1 MDDLDNEWQRTG
13 GTLSD
18 RTATKEFGLTQDE
31 IHKAIR
37 AGKLHFRPPSL
48 YGNPF
53 LGLLRREVEALIK
66 EKHGAAY
73 LKEQQLKTEL
83 NRINRD
89 LKRLKT
95 QIATLEKRKLQLVTA
110 LGK

>member
-1 MDDLDNEWQRTG
+1 MNDMDNEWQRTG

-18 RTATKEFGLTQDE
+18 KTAKKEFGLTQDE

-37 AGKLHFRPPSL
+37 AGKLQFRPTSI

-53 LGLLRREVEALIK
+53 LRLLRREVETLIK

-83 NRINRD
+83 NRINRE
-89 LKRLKT
+89 LRRLKT
-95 QIATLEKRKLQLVTA
+95 QINTLEKRKLQLVPA
-110 LGK
+110 HGK